1 MVKLRTIVLMSETLG
16 TRLKAWRRSMRVT
29 QEELARKLGI
39 QRTTY
44 ANYELGVAYPPPKLL
59 KGMVALGFDPAGAP
73 RGAAAEE
80 PWQIRATP
88 RQIRLLVDLL
98 HNCDAPKELRD
109 TARLE
114 LLYAL
119 GMAE

>member
-1 MVKLRTIVLMSETLG
+1 MAAVNEGDSRRVSPEAGHSADDLRELRT
-16 TRLKAWRRSMRVT
+16 RR
-29 QEELARKLGI
+29 
-39 QRTTY
+39 
-44 ANYELGVAYPPPKLL
+44 GVPAAPKLL